1 MQINKAYLESPFIL
15 YETIN
20 DVQEKSSDNFQQ
32 SEVDNKQL
40 RQVDQL
46 RNQGQLQIYDQQNQP
61 YQSLNY
67 NQEQNFF
74 SSTKFLQQNEEESK
88 NNQLQYHELQIFNQ
102 LDHDY
107 EQQINLQE
115 EYDEQHQQ
123 DHPINLRNQMSQ
135 ENRDFN
141 HKQVTQLELE
151 EFGRII
157 EVGLSQIQKEEEL
170 INDKFNHISSKS
182 QNLYI
187 ISDIFCSNTKIKFK
201 INNLYIRNEKVLKDI
216 FKKIHK
222 MKVKLDSVDCVQF
235 NQELKNYCQ
244 QHEIILILSGHQEQI
259 FNFYYVNAQQSI
271 KFAFSLINIFNNQ
284 DLYEFEG
291 KQDIIE
297 LGNNIIESI
306 LMLQE
311 QQAGKQMHI
320 NFDMINNLILVCVRW
335 MNQIYYQQL
344 NNNNRLCLCQNE
356 NSSCDVINE
365 QTTFQDN
372 LGSNLENQYF
382 CYLKYYLEINY
393 DLAVVLFK
401 LIFGD
406 DKSLIIQDKNL
417 TRRRLSRFFNKIIK
431 LAQSQTI
438 IEVGQVLKLQKE
450 QKPKVFQNMIK
461 IRNEHKKIQKRQ
473 SQE

>member
-1 MQINKAYLESPFIL
+1 MQIIKAYLESPFNL

-20 DVQEKSSDNFQQ
+20 DVPEKSSDNFQQ
-32 SEVDNKQL
+32 SEADNKQL
-40 RQVDQL
+40 GQVDQL
-46 RNQGQLQIYDQQNQP
+46 RIQGQIQLYDQQNQPQFYDQP

-67 NQEQNFF
+67 FQEQNFF
-74 SSTKFLQQNEEESK
+74 SPTKFLQQNEEESK
-88 NNQLQYHELQIFNQ
+88 NFNQ
-102 LDHDY
+102 FYHDY

-157 EVGLSQIQKEEEL
+157 EVGLSLIQKEEEL
-170 INDKFNHISSKS
+170 IDDKFNHISSKS

-297 LGNNIIESI
+297 QGNNIIESI

-311 QQAGKQMHI
+311 QQAGKKIHI
-320 NFDMINNLILVCVRW
+320 NFDMTNNLILGCVRW
-335 MNQIYYQQL
+335 MNQRYYQQL
-344 NNNNRLCLCQNE
+344 NNNNRLYLCQNE
-356 NSSCDVINE
+356 NSNCDGIDNDLNQQQMNKQHFKIIQEATQKFKIN
-365 QTTFQDN
+365 QD
-372 LGSNLENQYF
+372 
-382 CYLKYYLEINY
+382 I
-393 DLAVVLFK
+393 AVVLFK
-401 LIFGD
+401 LIFGG
-406 DKSLIIQDKNL
+406 DKSFIIQDKNL
-417 TRRRLSRFFNKIIK
+417 TRRSLSCFFNKIIK

-438 IEVGQVLKLQKE
+438 IELGQVLKLQKE
-450 QKPKVFQNMIK
+450 QKLKVFQNMIK